1 MIQNQISLERSYL
14 KSVKI
19 FLRIDVIYGNKEK
32 ECRKRGEV
40 IRGMFCIV
48 LEHHR
53 IISFY
58 KKIKIGWLLGA
69 RGIEYLSKNMFDTSD
84 G

>member
-1 MIQNQISLERSYL
+1 MYVNT
-14 KSVKI
+14 
-19 FLRIDVIYGNKEK
+19 LRKLDVIYGNKEK

-53 IISFY
+53 LIKNKNY
-58 KKIKIGWLLGA
+58 KDDKQKAVLNIK
-69 RGIEYLSKNMFDTSD
+69 RSS
-84 G
+84 